1 MRGGESETGKEE
13 EPVESVSLLVTVLDT
28 QGSIWVQFPSALP
41 LWMAGGWGIYPQSLI
56 PTG

>member
-28 QGSIWVQFPSALP
+28 QGLIWVQFPSALP
-41 LWMAGGWGIYPQSLI
+41 LWMAGVWGIYPQSLI